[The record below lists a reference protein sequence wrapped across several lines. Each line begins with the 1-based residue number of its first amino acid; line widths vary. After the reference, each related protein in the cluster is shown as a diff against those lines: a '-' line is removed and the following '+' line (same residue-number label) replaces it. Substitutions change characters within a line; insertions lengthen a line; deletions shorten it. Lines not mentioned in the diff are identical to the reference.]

1 MSIRVFPVQGGAV
14 IPNDFSFVDTANL
27 RKHLGNDLFAPTGTP
42 LLAVDNG
49 TVQYGTD
56 PLGGNVVNLISD
68 PAPGGTGST
77 RYYYAHLS
85 RFEGSNRRVRAGEI
99 IGYIGTTG
107 NAQGTRPHTHFE
119 VHPAV
124 GGASPWIAPAVNPF
138 TELQSALAR
147 SRAPVSVA
155 STFPWRIVAGIG
167 LATATVWA
175 LLNYRAAP
183 VLQRRRV

>member
-1 MSIRVFPVQGGAV
+1 MIRVFPVQGGAV

-49 TVQYGTD
+49 TVRYGTD

-68 PAPGGTGST
+68 SAPGGTGSI

-85 RFEGSNRRVRAGEI
+85 RFEGTNRRVRAGEV

-107 NAQGTRPHTHFE
+107 NAQGTPPHTHFE
-119 VHPAV
+119 VHP
-124 GGASPWIAPAVNPF
+124 GNGPAVNPF
-138 TELQSALAR
+138 TELQSVLAR
-147 SRAPVSVA
+147 SRAPVS
-155 STFPWRIVAGIG
+155 SGFPWRTVAGIG
-167 LATATVWA
+167 LATATVWT
-175 LLNYRAAP
+175 LLNYRAGP

>member
-1 MSIRVFPVQGGAV
+1 MSIRVFPVQGGATF
-14 IPNDFSFVDTANL
+14 PNDFSFVDTANL
-27 RKHLGNDLFAPTGTP
+27 RKHLGNDLFAPSGTP
-42 LLAVDNG
+42 LLAVDSG
-49 TVQYGTD
+49 MLRLGTD
-56 PLGGNVVNLISD
+56 PLGGNVVNLIAD
-68 PAPGGTGST
+68 DDT

-85 RFEGSNRRVRAGEI
+85 RFEGTNRRVRAGEV

-119 VHPAV
+119 VHPAC
-124 GGASPWIAPAVNPF
+124 GGASPSSCPAINPF
-138 TELQSALAR
+138 VELQSALAR
-147 SRAPVSVA
+147 SRVPVA
-155 STFPWRIVAGIG
+155 STFSWRTVAGIG